1 MKKVQLKQLAA
12 VNFKGHKDLT
22 VNFADQT
29 TISGRN
35 KAGKSTIF
43 DAFVWLLFG
52 IDQFDRKDY
61 EIIPTID
68 NKMLERVD
76 SEVSAIIIVDGREI
90 SLKRVLHQK
99 WVRKRGTAEEVF
111 DGCETLYYMNE
122 APLKASEYKA
132 RIDLIVDETIFKL
145 ITNPATFL
153 ALHWTKQ
160 REFLFNIAGTV
171 SDIEALDKMATLT
184 NKDAIFNLTNIL
196 NSGKSLIEY
205 KKEISAKKKKLKE
218 DLDNISPRIDQTTRL
233 MPEAKDWDKIASEID
248 DIDEQIKRI
257 DQQMTDRAAAIRGQ
271 YDEIQAKQGQIN
283 DLKSKQREILNKK
296 QTEAQTEAFTAN
308 QDREKVNKELKSLV
322 NQVDTAKK
330 EHTQAE
336 NQLNQLKSKAEALN
350 KEIEKL
356 RADWEA
362 ENAKEYQAKA
372 GCLICPAFGHEC
384 SDQTALSKYEEE
396 NSNAFNAFMD
406 AKEKKL
412 DAINLEGK
420 NKADELSFIQGRIN
434 DGVNYLTEADKKVLS
449 LTTDYEK
456 RNELLINWPVAQPK
470 KIISIEV
477 KEWVDLENDIM
488 CIEATM
494 QDTKPVDN
502 SDLLPRKKELTS
514 KIDELKKQLSE
525 RDVITRNKAEIE
537 RLKAEGSNLAQ
548 QIADLEKTEF
558 TIDAFNKVKIDECDR
573 RVNGLFEIVKFK
585 LFDKTIEGNEF
596 ECCIPCNKS
605 GVPIAATNNAEEIN
619 AGLDIIRTLSQFY
632 NVSAPIFCDNAE
644 SVNEY
649 LNTGSQMV
657 YLTVTKEPELT
668 ISNI

>member
-1 MKKVQLKQLAA
+1 
-12 VNFKGHKDLT
+12 
-22 VNFADQT
+22 
-29 TISGRN
+29 
-35 KAGKSTIF
+35 
-43 DAFVWLLFG
+43 
-52 IDQFDRKDY
+52 
-61 EIIPTID
+61 
-68 NKMLERVD
+68 
-76 SEVSAIIIVDGREI
+76 
-90 SLKRVLHQK
+90 
-99 WVRKRGTAEEVF
+99 
-111 DGCETLYYMNE
+111 
-122 APLKASEYKA
+122 
-132 RIDLIVDETIFKL
+132 
-145 ITNPATFL
+145 
-153 ALHWTKQ
+153 
-160 REFLFNIAGTV
+160 
-171 SDIEALDKMATLT
+171 
-184 NKDAIFNLTNIL
+184 
-196 NSGKSLIEY
+196 
-205 KKEISAKKKKLKE
+205 
-218 DLDNISPRIDQTTRL
+218 
-233 MPEAKDWDKIASEID
+233 
-248 DIDEQIKRI
+248 
-257 DQQMTDRAAAIRGQ
+257 
-271 YDEIQAKQGQIN
+271 
-283 DLKSKQREILNKK
+283 
-296 QTEAQTEAFTAN
+296 
-308 QDREKVNKELKSLV
+308 
-322 NQVDTAKK
+322 
-330 EHTQAE
+330 
-336 NQLNQLKSKAEALN
+336 
-350 KEIEKL
+350 
-356 RADWEA
+356 
-362 ENAKEYQAKA
+362 
-372 GCLICPAFGHEC
+372 
-384 SDQTALSKYEEE
+384 
-396 NSNAFNAFMD
+396 
-406 AKEKKL
+406 
-412 DAINLEGK
+412 LEGK